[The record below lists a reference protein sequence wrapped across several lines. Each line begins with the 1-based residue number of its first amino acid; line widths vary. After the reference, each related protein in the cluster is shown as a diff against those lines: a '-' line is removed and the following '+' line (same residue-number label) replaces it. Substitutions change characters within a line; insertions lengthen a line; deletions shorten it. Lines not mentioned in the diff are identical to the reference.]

1 VPAAVSELDPCFV
14 RNDIRHPACAVK
26 LRIRA
31 TNNVAK
37 ITNVMKLVAS
47 SKLRSVEE
55 ALARGRAFG
64 VSV

>member
-1 VPAAVSELDPCFV
+1 MAYPAY
-14 RNDIRHPACAVK
+14 AVK

-64 VSV
+64 VSI